1 MRPLMKLEFE
11 VIPEAL
17 FALCAIV
24 NVDFNSKMP
33 CQVNLQIL
41 VMFKNSSTESTPVM
55 NDSRLRRT
63 YIINR
68 TIYDCPYNE

>member
-11 VIPEAL
+11 FIPEAFL
-17 FALCAIV
+17 ALCAIV

-41 VMFKNSSTESTPVM
+41 VMFKNSSTESTPVKKKK
-55 NDSRLRRT
+55 
-63 YIINR
+63 
-68 TIYDCPYNE
+68 E